1 MIASALDRALVRRFY
16 EIVITVIVVT
26 VAFFC
31 CYMSFRDLHAK
42 SDEMNDALSRWA
54 SNAAYINS
62 QSYRPVLPEQVD
74 AVSADIFN
82 AVLAHRLG
90 LVSFNTLPRR
100 DTSDSHITYVLSLR
114 GAYADTLSFLEDFHS
129 KDALITIMALHMKP
143 DGDQIL
149 TELSYRVYTK

>member
-90 LVSFNTLPRR
+90 LVSLILYRAEIHLIR
-100 DTSDSHITYVLSLR
+100 ILLMYSLYEAHMR
-114 GAYADTLSFLEDFHS
+114 IPCHS
-129 KDALITIMALHMKP
+129 
-143 DGDQIL
+143 
-149 TELSYRVYTK
+149 

>member
-1 MIASALDRALVRRFY
+1 MTASALDRALIRRFY
-16 EIVITVIVVT
+16 EIVFAAIVVT

-31 CYMSFRDLHAK
+31 CYVSFRDLHAK
-42 SDEMNDALSRWA
+42 SDEINDTLNRWT
-54 SNAAYINS
+54 SNAAYINN

-74 AVSADIFN
+74 TVSADIFN
-82 AVLAHRLG
+82 AVLEHRLG

-100 DTSDSHITYVLSLR
+100 DTSDSYITYVLSLR
-114 GAYADTLSFLEDFHS
+114 GTYADTLSFLEDFHS
-129 KDALITIMALHMKP
+129 KDALITIMELHMKP